1 MPARR
6 PAFRR
11 VCPLECRSDGA
22 TRSCRQLHGHAANR
36 PATLLAEPPGHA
48 ANRTATLLAELPGH
62 AELHGHAAKCSTW
75 LYRLAR
81 CPTVLQNQDIGP
93 RTAAHEMQRTL
104 SALVCFSVGFFEI
117 RAIPGDCECPPC
129 ETCGESDGERL

>member
-6 PAFRR
+6 PAFRH

-36 PATLLAEPPGHA
+36 PATLLAE
-48 ANRTATLLAELPGH
+48 LPGH

-75 LYRLAR
+75 LYRLVC